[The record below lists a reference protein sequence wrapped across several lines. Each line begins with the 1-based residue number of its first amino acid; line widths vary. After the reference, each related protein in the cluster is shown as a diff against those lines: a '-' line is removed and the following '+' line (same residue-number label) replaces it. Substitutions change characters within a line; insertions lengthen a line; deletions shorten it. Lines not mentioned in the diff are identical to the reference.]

1 MLKHLSIALGA
12 AALSSTIASAQSPS
26 VTFSKDG
33 RQVTTARDARQAGPA
48 VQPGKGLVT
57 IFSNLATDYPKGV
70 YFCCVGSTLSGPTA
84 QPDQPEWWHA
94 IGFTPDTDRLVK
106 EIDVGATYIWGT
118 NDAVVLSLYTDH
130 NGLPGTPVKS
140 WHAKGLPTFGAC
152 CALAVVKD
160 RQGVSVHGGVPYWIV
175 VSTDRNDKDIMAA
188 MTYNT
193 TDQIDTRPE
202 AYYCSA
208 DKSGN
213 CLANDQWAVST
224 DFPPLALGVF
234 GQ

>member
-1 MLKHLSIALGA
+1 MLKPLSIVLGA
-12 AALSSTIASAQSPS
+12 VALSASLASAQNAS

-33 RQVTTARDARQAGPA
+33 RQVTTARHARQAEPA
-48 VQPGKGLVT
+48 VQPGAGLVT
-57 IFSNLATDYPKGV
+57 IFSNLGNDYPKGM

-94 IGFTPDTDRLVK
+94 MGFTPGADQRVK

-118 NDAVVLSLYTDH
+118 NDALVVSLYTD
-130 NGLPGTPVKS
+130 NSGLPGTPIKS
-140 WHAKGLPTFGAC
+140 WHAKGLPTFGDC

-160 RQGVSVHGGVPYWIV
+160 TQGVPVQAGVQYWVV
-175 VSTDRNDKDIMAA
+175 VSTDHHDKDVMAA

-208 DKSGN
+208 DKSGR
-213 CLANDQWAVST
+213 CGANDQWAIST